1 MKSSEWRIVV
11 LKLDHRPERDKRLTT
26 HIGLTARAF
35 GASELWTSGLK
46 DPKIVETV
54 KQVCAQWGNQE
65 FNVTTGI
72 QWQKQI
78 KKWKEENGEII
89 HLTMYGLH
97 VDELISKIRASPK
110 SKLIV
115 VGGPKVPPRVFKTAD
130 YNIAIG
136 HQPHS
141 EVTALSIFLDRL
153 FQGRNLYTKFPDA
166 KLEILPSAHG
176 KQIRESE

>member
-1 MKSSEWRIVV
+1 MKSPNWRIVV

-35 GASELWTSGLK
+35 GASELQTSGLK
-46 DPKIVETV
+46 DPKIIQTLE
-54 KQVCAQWGNQE
+54 QVCAQWGNQE
-65 FNVTTGI
+65 FRITTGV
-72 QWQKQI
+72 QWKKQI

-97 VDELISKIRASPK
+97 VDEVISEIRGSPK

-115 VGGPKVPPRVFKTAD
+115 VGGPKVPSEVFKTAD
-130 YNIAIG
+130 YNVAIG

-153 FQGRNLYTKFPDA
+153 FQGKNLYVKFQDA

-176 KQIRESE
+176 KQVRESE